1 MLAGDHK
8 QLSPTVMSTDADV
21 VSNLSATLFERLIN
35 TFGQTHST
43 MLNVQ
48 YRMNEQI
55 IKFSNDVM
63 YESKLVS
70 GEDNMNISLKDFK
83 NYLQVEYITHN
94 LVYIDTK

>member
-8 QLSPTVMSTDADV
+8 QLSPTVMSLDTDV
-21 VSNLSATLFERLIN
+21 VSNLSSTLFERLIK

-48 YRMNEQI
+48 YRMNEKI

-63 YESKLVS
+63 YDSKLLT
-70 GEDNMNISLKDFK
+70 GEDNMNISLDDFK
-83 NYLQVEYITHN
+83 N
-94 LVYIDTK
+94 